1 MILYLCCNSVI
12 EKSVLYT
19 ALSIAKPDNFE
30 VRSTLSVDKINK
42 PSEVKNAIV
51 LKTPVETKEIYDTKT
66 VNKLKRLVNNDKV
79 RFLEIPCYVERIEEA
94 ETMEVEE
101 LKLLKIDINHTLS
114 MNIEHPEHPN
124 AMSVGRA
131 FQSYLE
137 SEFGTKFD
145 IEV

>member
-1 MILYLCCNSVI
+1 MILFLCCNGVI

-30 VRSTLSVDKINK
+30 VVSVLPVSGIKKDSGNK
-42 PSEVKNAIV
+42 IV

-66 VNKLKRLVNNDKV
+66 VNKLKRLIKDDQV
-79 RFLEIPCYVERIEEA
+79 RFLEIPRYVERIEEA
-94 ETMEVEE
+94 ETMEAEE
-101 LKLLKIDINHTLS
+101 LKILKIVTLS
-114 MNIEHPEHPN
+114 MNIEHPS
-124 AMSVGRA
+124 AMSVGQA

>member
-1 MILYLCCNSVI
+1 MILFLCCNSVI

-30 VRSTLSVDKINK
+30 VRSTFPVTDIKKDVGNK
-42 PSEVKNAIV
+42 IV

-66 VNKLKRLVNNDKV
+66 VNKLKRLVKDDKV
-79 RFLEIPCYVERIEEA
+79 QFLEIPQYVERIEEA

-101 LKLLKIDINHTLS
+101 LKLLKIETLS
-114 MNIEHPEHPN
+114 MNIEHPN
-124 AMSVGRA
+124 AMSVGQA

-137 SEFGTKFD
+137 REFGTKFD

>member
-1 MILYLCCNSVI
+1 MILFLCCNSVI
-12 EKSVLYT
+12 EKAVLFT

-42 PSEVKNAIV
+42 TSEVKNAIV

-66 VNKLKRLVNNDKV
+66 VNKLKRLVKDDKV
-79 RFLEIPCYVERIEEA
+79 RFLEIPRYEERIEEA

-101 LKLLKIDINHTLS
+101 LKLLKIETLQ
-114 MNIEHPEHPN
+114 MNVEHPS
-124 AMSVGRA
+124 ALTVGQA

-137 SEFGTKFD
+137 SEFGSKFD

>member
-1 MILYLCCNSVI
+1 MILFLCCNSVI

-30 VRSTLSVDKINK
+30 IRSIFNVSDINPK
-42 PSEVKNAIV
+42 TIGELGNKIV

-66 VNKLKRLVNNDKV
+66 VNKLKRLIKDDKV
-79 RFLEIPCYVERIEEA
+79 RFLEIPQYVERIEEA

-114 MNIEHPEHPN
+114 MNIEHPS
-124 AMSVGRA
+124 AMSVGQA
-131 FQSYLE
+131 FQRYLE
-137 SEFGTKFD
+137 SEFGTKFE

>member
-30 VRSTLSVDKINK
+30 VRSTLSIDKINK
-42 PSEVKNAIV
+42 SSEVKNAIV

-66 VNKLKRLVNNDKV
+66 VNKLKRLVKDDKV
-79 RFLEIPCYVERIEEA
+79 RFLEIPRYAEKIEEA

-101 LKLLKIDINHTLS
+101 LKLLKIETLS

-124 AMSVGRA
+124 AMSVGQA

>member
-1 MILYLCCNSVI
+1 MILFLCCNSVI
-12 EKSVLYT
+12 EKAVLFT

-30 VRSTLSVDKINK
+30 VRSTLSVDNIK
-42 PSEVKNAIV
+42 EVKNAIV

-66 VNKLKRLVNNDKV
+66 VNKLKRLVKDDKV
-79 RFLEIPCYVERIEEA
+79 RFLEIPRYVEPIEEA

-101 LKLLKIDINHTLS
+101 LKLLKIETLQ
-114 MNIEHPEHPN
+114 MNVEHPN
-124 AMSVGRA
+124 ALSVGQA

-137 SEFGTKFD
+137 SEFGSKFE

>member
-1 MILYLCCNSVI
+1 MILFLCCNSVI

-30 VRSTLSVDKINK
+30 VRSTLSVDKIK
-42 PSEVKNAIV
+42 EVNNAIV

-66 VNKLKRLVNNDKV
+66 VNKLKRLVKDDKV
-79 RFLEIPCYVERIEEA
+79 RFLEIPRYAEKIKEA

-101 LKLLKIDINHTLS
+101 LKLLKIETLS
-114 MNIEHPEHPN
+114 MNIEHPS
-124 AMSVGRA
+124 AMSVGQA

-137 SEFGTKFD
+137 SEFGSKFE

>member
-12 EKSVLYT
+12 EKAVLFT

-30 VRSTLSVDKINK
+30 VLSTLSVDSINK
-42 PSEVKNAIV
+42 IKEVKNAIV

-66 VNKLKRLVNNDKV
+66 VNKLKRLVKDDKV
-79 RFLEIPCYVERIEEA
+79 RFLEIPRYKNVEPIKEA

-101 LKLLKIDINHTLS
+101 LKLLKIETLS
-114 MNIEHPEHPN
+114 MNIEHPS
-124 AMSVGRA
+124 AMTIGQA
-131 FQSYLE
+131 FQQYLE

>member
-1 MILYLCCNSVI
+1 MILFLCCNSVI

-66 VNKLKRLVNNDKV
+66 VNKLKRLVKDDKV
-79 RFLEIPCYVERIEEA
+79 RFLEIPRYVEPIKEA

-101 LKLLKIDINHTLS
+101 LKLLKIETLQ
-114 MNIEHPEHPN
+114 MNVEHPS
-124 AMSVGRA
+124 ALTVGQA

-137 SEFGTKFD
+137 SEFGSKFD
-145 IEV
+145 IQV

>member
-1 MILYLCCNSVI
+1 MILFLCCNSVI

-30 VRSTLSVDKINK
+30 VRSTLSVDKIK
-42 PSEVKNAIV
+42 EVKNAIV

-66 VNKLKRLVNNDKV
+66 VNKLKRLIKDDKV
-79 RFLEIPCYVERIEEA
+79 RFLEIPRYVEPIEEA

-101 LKLLKIDINHTLS
+101 LKLLKIETLS
-114 MNIEHPEHPN
+114 MNVEHPS
-124 AMSVGRA
+124 ALTVGQA
-131 FQSYLE
+131 FQNYLE
-137 SEFGTKFD
+137 SEFGSKFE

>member
-1 MILYLCCNSVI
+1 MILFLCCNSVI
-12 EKSVLYT
+12 EKAVLFT

-30 VRSTLSVDKINK
+30 VRSTLSVDNIK
-42 PSEVKNAIV
+42 EVKNAIV

-66 VNKLKRLVNNDKV
+66 VNKLKRLVKDDKV
-79 RFLEIPCYVERIEEA
+79 RFLEIPRYVEPIKEA

-101 LKLLKIDINHTLS
+101 LKLLKIETLQ
-114 MNIEHPEHPN
+114 MNVEHPS
-124 AMSVGRA
+124 ALTVGQA

-137 SEFGTKFD
+137 SEFGSKFD

>member
-12 EKSVLYT
+12 EKAVLFT

-30 VRSTLSVDKINK
+30 VRSTLSVDNIK
-42 PSEVKNAIV
+42 EVKNAIV

-66 VNKLKRLVNNDKV
+66 VSKLKRLVKDGKV
-79 RFLEIPCYVERIEEA
+79 RFLEIPRYVEPIEEA

-101 LKLLKIDINHTLS
+101 LKLLKIETLQ
-114 MNIEHPEHPN
+114 MNIEHPS
-124 AMSVGRA
+124 ALTVGQA

-137 SEFGTKFD
+137 GEFGSKFE

>member
-1 MILYLCCNSVI
+1 MILFLCCNSVI
-12 EKSVLYT
+12 EKAVLFT

-30 VRSTLSVDKINK
+30 VRSTLSVDNIK
-42 PSEVKNAIV
+42 EVKNSIV

-66 VNKLKRLVNNDKV
+66 VNKLKRLVKDDKV
-79 RFLEIPCYVERIEEA
+79 RFLEIPRYVERIEEA

-101 LKLLKIDINHTLS
+101 LKLLKIETLQ
-114 MNIEHPEHPN
+114 MNVEHPS
-124 AMSVGRA
+124 ALTVGQA

-137 SEFGTKFD
+137 SEFGSKFE

>member
-1 MILYLCCNSVI
+1 MILFLCCNSVI

-66 VNKLKRLVNNDKV
+66 VNKLKRLVKDDKV
-79 RFLEIPCYVERIEEA
+79 RFLEIPRYVERIEEA

-101 LKLLKIDINHTLS
+101 LKLLKIGTLS
-114 MNIEHPEHPN
+114 MNIEHPN
-124 AMSVGRA
+124 AMSVGQA

>member
-1 MILYLCCNSVI
+1 MILFLCCNSVI
-12 EKSVLYT
+12 EKAVLFT

-30 VRSTLSVDKINK
+30 VRSTLSVDNIK
-42 PSEVKNAIV
+42 EVKNAIV

-66 VNKLKRLVNNDKV
+66 VNKLKRLVKDDKV
-79 RFLEIPCYVERIEEA
+79 RFLEIPRYVEPIEEA

-101 LKLLKIDINHTLS
+101 LKLLKIETLQ
-114 MNIEHPEHPN
+114 MNVEHPS
-124 AMSVGRA
+124 ALTVGQA

-137 SEFGTKFD
+137 SEFGSKFE

>member
-1 MILYLCCNSVI
+1 MILFLCCNSVI
-12 EKSVLYT
+12 EKSVLFT

-30 VRSTLSVDKINK
+30 VRSTLSVDNIK
-42 PSEVKNAIV
+42 EVKNAIV

-66 VNKLKRLVNNDKV
+66 VNKLKRLVKDDKV
-79 RFLEIPCYVERIEEA
+79 RFLEIPRYVETIEEA

-101 LKLLKIDINHTLS
+101 LKLLKIETLQ
-114 MNIEHPEHPN
+114 MNVEHPS
-124 AMSVGRA
+124 ALTVGQA

-137 SEFGTKFD
+137 SEFGSKFD

>member
-1 MILYLCCNSVI
+1 MILFLCCNSVI
-12 EKSVLYT
+12 EKAVLFT

-42 PSEVKNAIV
+42 TSEVKNAIV

-66 VNKLKRLVNNDKV
+66 VNKLKRLVKDDKV
-79 RFLEIPCYVERIEEA
+79 RFLEIPQYVEPIKEA

-101 LKLLKIDINHTLS
+101 LKLLKIETLQ
-114 MNIEHPEHPN
+114 MNVEHPS
-124 AMSVGRA
+124 ALTVGQA

-137 SEFGTKFD
+137 SEFGSKFD

>member
-30 VRSTLSVDKINK
+30 VRSTLSVDNIK
-42 PSEVKNAIV
+42 EVKNSIV

-66 VNKLKRLVNNDKV
+66 VNKLKRLVKDDKV
-79 RFLEIPCYVERIEEA
+79 RFLEIPRYVEIIEEA

-101 LKLLKIDINHTLS
+101 LKLLKIETLS
-114 MNIEHPEHPN
+114 MNIEHPN
-124 AMSVGRA
+124 AMSVGQA

>member
-1 MILYLCCNSVI
+1 MILFLCCNSVI
-12 EKSVLYT
+12 EKAVLFT

-30 VRSTLSVDKINK
+30 VRSTLSVDGIK
-42 PSEVKNAIV
+42 EVKNAIV

-66 VNKLKRLVNNDKV
+66 VNKLKRLVKEDKV
-79 RFLEIPCYVERIEEA
+79 RFLEIPRYENVEPIKEA

-101 LKLLKIDINHTLS
+101 LKLLKIETLQ
-114 MNIEHPEHPN
+114 MNIEHPS
-124 AMSVGRA
+124 ALTVGQA
-131 FQSYLE
+131 FQQYLE

>member
-1 MILYLCCNSVI
+1 MILFLCCNSVI
-12 EKSVLYT
+12 EKAVLFT

-30 VRSTLSVDKINK
+30 VRSTLPVDKINK
-42 PSEVKNAIV
+42 TSEVKNAIV

-66 VNKLKRLVNNDKV
+66 VNKLKRLVKDDKV
-79 RFLEIPCYVERIEEA
+79 RFLEIPQYVEPIKEA

-101 LKLLKIDINHTLS
+101 LKLLKIETLQ
-114 MNIEHPEHPN
+114 MNIEHPS
-124 AMSVGRA
+124 ALTVGQA

-137 SEFGTKFD
+137 SEFGSKFD